1 MLQPPTSLQSSQSTQ
16 RLSQSHQTT
25 TILSSHSLEPEIN
38 KAHLEVT
45 PTTVIKSIKPSKT
58 SSEDHLEA
66 TMPCKLLNSMIT
78 SIRLRLNQF
87 TTSLIPQV
95 TFLTISQMQMLVQY
109 FHQFLASHNPSAASW
124 ESEVTEIHHI
134 LPSTDNMSN
143 ALQRSLKSLELG
155 KEKARIRSKVTM
167 DRNQKSLQASS

>member
-1 MLQPPTSLQSSQSTQ
+1 MPQPPTSLQLSQSTQ

-38 KAHLEVT
+38 KAHPEVT
-45 PTTVIKSIKPSKT
+45 PTTGIKLIRPSKT
-58 SSEDHLEA
+58 SLEDHLEA

-78 SIRLRLNQF
+78 NIRLRLNQF
-87 TTSLIPQV
+87 TMSLILQA

-109 FHQFLASHNPSAASW
+109 FHQFLASHNLSAASW

-134 LPSTDNMSN
+134 LLSTDNRTTS
-143 ALQRSLKSLELG
+143 LQRSIKSLLA
-155 KEKARIRSKVTM
+155 KEKARIRS
-167 DRNQKSLQASS
+167 